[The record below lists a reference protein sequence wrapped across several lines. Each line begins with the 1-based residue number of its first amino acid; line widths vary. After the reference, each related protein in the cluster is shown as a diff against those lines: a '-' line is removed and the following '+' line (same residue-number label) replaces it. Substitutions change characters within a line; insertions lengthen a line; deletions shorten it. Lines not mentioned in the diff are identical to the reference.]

1 MIGLPQFNVSSNA
14 QTIAAQ
20 QMMASQN
27 KQAQLFKGG
36 AGVQAPNMG
45 GDDQAQANANKLAG
59 AMTNLSSQSIN
70 DQRFKGGMVK
80 KSRRK
85 RKNSSSKRRKRR
97 VYKSRKNRR

>member
-1 MIGLPQFNVSSNA
+1 MTFGLPTFNISSNA

-36 AGVQAPNMG
+36 AGIQAPNMG
-45 GDDQAQANANKLAG
+45 GDDQAQANANKLAS

-85 RKNSSSKRRKRR
+85 RRVSSKRGKKR
-97 VYKSRKNRR
+97 VYKSRKNKK